1 MKEGYKFTWS
11 EIEMLK
17 INWNQLSLK
26 NNGKFK
32 SIKSFKH
39 SITRRFELEIPYS
52 SGKII
57 LKTDEFKPLKIK
69 YKFKKKYSEHFI
81 IYPED
86 ITDKIEKIFGLK
98 EFEIG
103 IKTFDNKFI
112 LKGNS
117 KDLIFDI
124 LTLTM
129 RKYLLNHYISNFK
142 LENVKN
148 KTYLELNIVLNELD
162 NSEMNDCINIFKK
175 CIDIIEIE

>member
-1 MKEGYKFTWS
+1 MKQGYKYSWDQ
-11 EIEMLK
+11 IE
-17 INWNQLSLK
+17 NLK
-26 NNGKFK
+26 NIWKRLSVDHNGKFR
-32 SIKSFKH
+32 SIKVDKEGSL
-39 SITRRFELEIPYS
+39 RRFELEIPYS

-69 YKFKKKYSEHFI
+69 YIFKKNYSEHFI

-86 ITDKIEKIFGLK
+86 FTDKIGKIFGLK

-117 KDLIFDI
+117 KYLISNI
-124 LTLTM
+124 LTSAM
-129 RKYLLNHYISNFK
+129 RKFLINNYISNFK

-162 NSEMNDCINIFKK
+162 KSEMNDCINIFKK